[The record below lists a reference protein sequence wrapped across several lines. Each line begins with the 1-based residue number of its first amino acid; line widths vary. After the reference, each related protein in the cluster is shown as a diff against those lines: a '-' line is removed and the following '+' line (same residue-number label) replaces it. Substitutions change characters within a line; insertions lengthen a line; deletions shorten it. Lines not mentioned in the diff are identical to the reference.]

1 MTKRQQKRFSLLLIF
16 IVLLSVI
23 LLFVACPGR
32 KHKAVSQR
40 DDLRGAVIG
49 VQLGTIGDT
58 RVTPLESDGSGTRVE
73 RYNKTGDAIQ
83 ALLQGKVDA
92 VVVDEQPAKAFVAQN
107 PTLRILPQ
115 AYGKEEYAF
124 CVAKEQPQLAQ
135 RINTAITQLRADG
148 TLERIVNDHLQGGM
162 HVAYSPKNTSGPV
175 LTIATNATFRP
186 YEYYEGGNI
195 VGIDIDIMR
204 AIADQLGMQT
214 EVEDMEFDAVITSV
228 QTGKTDVGAAGLTVT
243 PDRARNITFTIP
255 YATTR
260 QMIVVAQNGA
270 AAVSGQGIGEKFRAN
285 FITDSRY
292 LYLVQGLGNTL
303 LIAFFA
309 MIISMLL
316 GTCIAIVRFTHD
328 TTGALGFF
336 NALARLFLMVIRGTP
351 TMVQLLIIYYVVFAS
366 ADVSK
371 VLVAIVA
378 FGVNSSAYLAEVIRS
393 GLVAVD
399 RGQMEAGRSLGLT
412 HTQTLTHILLPQAFR
427 NVLPAMGN
435 EFITMLKETSI
446 SGYIG
451 LADLT
456 KGSDIIRSLTYDA
469 IMPLGVVALIY
480 FILVAVLS
488 SGVSRLEKH
497 LAKHDK

>member
-1 MTKRQQKRFSLLLIF
+1 MTKRQQRRLSLLLLVMVLMGAIF
-16 IVLLSVI
+16 F
-23 LLFVACPGR
+23 FVACPGH
-32 KHKAVSQR
+32 KHKVISQR
-40 DDLRGAVIG
+40 EDLSGAVIG

-58 RVTPLESDGSGTRVE
+58 RVTPLENDGSGTRVE

-92 VVVDEQPAKAFVAQN
+92 VVEDEQPAKAFVHQN

-115 AYGKEEYAF
+115 AYGAEEYAF

-135 RINTAITQLRADG
+135 RINAAITTLRTNG
-148 TLERIVNDHLQGGM
+148 TLEQIINDHLQGGK
-162 HVAYSPKNTSGPV
+162 HVAYIPKNTTGPV

-186 YEYYEGGNI
+186 YEYYEGGKI

-204 AIADQLGMQT
+204 AIADLLGMQT
-214 EVEDMEFDAVITSV
+214 QIEDMEFDAIITSV

-255 YATTR
+255 YTTTR
-260 QMIVVAQNGA
+260 QMIVVADRGTQA
-270 AAVSGQGIGEKFRAN
+270 IAEQGVGEKFRAN

-303 LIAFFA
+303 IIAFFA
-309 MIISMLL
+309 MLISMLL
-316 GTCIAIVRFTHD
+316 GTGIAIVRFTHD
-328 TTGALGFF
+328 TTGSLVIL

-378 FGVNSSAYLAEVIRS
+378 FGINSSAYLAEVIRS
-393 GLVAVD
+393 GLTSVD

-412 HTQTLTHILLPQAFR
+412 HTQTMMHILLPQAFR

-469 IMPLGVVALIY
+469 MMPLGVVALIY
-480 FILVAVLS
+480 FLLVAALAA
-488 SGVSRLEKH
+488 GVSRLEKH